1 MAGTARYLPA
11 ITRQLQDRLRDN
23 ELRMTDLLADT
34 GYSNGSN
41 YSFLEQK
48 GITGWVPVFGMY
60 KPVVSDFIYNQET
73 DEYTCPAGKPLPF
86 KGFDHTDDGRL
97 LKKYWPRTKRLQGL
111 PA

>member
-1 MAGTARYLPA
+1 
-11 ITRQLQDRLRDN
+11 
-23 ELRMTDLLADT
+23 MTDLLADT